1 MIGDLL
7 KQQFGVEAVTLWL
20 LSWFVDM
27 TGCTIGFSC
36 ATAVVAI
43 LQQGFWFF
51 SRIGNN
57 QSVTK

>member
-27 TGCTIGFSC
+27 TGCTIGLF
-36 ATAVVAI
+36 ANLRVLVQVVA
-43 LQQGFWFF
+43 
-51 SRIGNN
+51 N
-57 QSVTK
+57 V